1 MAVLDSIYNTI
12 AGNIDSLVTGKYA
25 AIVGLVEGPLQVGL
39 AINLIVCG
47 YAIMRGIANEPWGA
61 YLTTWFKAYLVILA
75 ATSNFGPWAAT
86 LAQNLPDQLVSALG
100 GTNIAGQFDSF
111 IQNTA
116 AASYALVLTSKP
128 YVEELP
134 VLGVP
139 LPDLFAYFL
148 FFLVLIGAYLGASI
162 ALVLALFLKFAL
174 AITIA
179 VGPIFVGLLVFNST
193 SGMFFGWLQSALNY
207 SIQSAALALSF
218 VFVTGT
224 VWSFASSVAAGGD
237 SRVAIYL
244 ALIYQL
250 AIILVGAFLM
260 LQASSIAASFGGGAA
275 SGAGLVS
282 AILPSSRTTR
292 RLAAGGSRLASRG
305 AGAIRRGATRV
316 SRGGVPGATA
326 AVRTASTG
334 ITSLRGASSTGPR

>member
-25 AIVGLVEGPLQVGL
+25 AIVGLIEGPLQVGL

-47 YAIMRGIANEPWGA
+47 YAIMRGISNEPWGA

-100 GTNIAGQFDSF
+100 GTNIAAQFDAF
-111 IQNTA
+111 VQNTA
-116 AASYALVLTSKP
+116 SASYSLVLTAKP

-134 VLGVP
+134 VLGIP

-148 FFLVLIGAYLGASI
+148 YFLVLIGAYLGASI

-179 VGPIFVGLLVFNST
+179 VGPIFVGLLMFNST

-224 VWSFASSVAAGGD
+224 VWSFASNVSAAGD
-237 SRVAIYL
+237 SRTAIYL
-244 ALIYQL
+244 ALIFQL
-250 AIILVGAFLM
+250 AIVLIGAFLV
-260 LQASSIAASFGGGAA
+260 LQASTIAASFGGGAA

-282 AILPSSRTTR
+282 AVLPSSRTSR
-292 RLAAGGSRLASRG
+292 RLAAAGTRLASRG
-305 AGAIRRGATRV
+305 SAALGRGGIRTARAAATGAGNATR
-316 SRGGVPGATA
+316 A
-326 AVRTASTG
+326 AASG
-334 ITSLRGASSTGPR
+334 ITSLRGASSSAPR